1 MDFKNIKL
9 FAFDLDGTIYQGN
22 NLLAGA
28 KELIKY
34 LRDKDKQVVFHTNAS
49 GKTTKQIA
57 DKINQLGIECN
68 EIDIFSPLRLAPDFL
83 KKHIIDNVYVIGS
96 GNFKNELT
104 SNGIN
109 IIDSILANDV
119 VVALDNEFNYNK
131 LSIALSILMKGGRL
145 IIANRDANYPVG
157 NYDYLPGCGA
167 IVSAISF
174 ASNKAGHDF
183 CIGKPNVFM
192 MEKISKQYNVHYKE
206 IVVIGDSIDS
216 DIEMARRYQSKS
228 ILISQNLTYF
238 DGTEI
243 VKNLQQ
249 LLMIIKNNIGD

>member
-9 FAFDLDGTIYQGN
+9 FAFDLDGTLYRGES
-22 NLLAGA
+22 LLAGA

-34 LRDKDKQVVFHTNAS
+34 LRDNNKQVVFHTNAS
-49 GKTTKQIA
+49 GKTIKQIS
-57 DKINQLGIECN
+57 DKLNRLGIECN

-83 KKHIIDNVYVIGS
+83 KKHVLNNVYVIGS
-96 GNFKNELT
+96 DNFKNELEN
-104 SNGIN
+104 NGIN
-109 IIDSILANDV
+109 IIDSVLANDV
-119 VVALDNEFNYNK
+119 IVALDNEFNYNK
-131 LSIALSILMKGGRL
+131 LSIALSILMRGGRL
-145 IIANRDANYPVG
+145 IIANKDANYSVG

-174 ASNKAGHDF
+174 ASDKAGHDF

-206 IVVIGDSIDS
+206 IAVIGDSIDS
-216 DIEMARRYQSKS
+216 DIEMALRYQSKP

-238 DGTEI
+238 NGAEI
-243 VKNLQQ
+243 VKNLNQ
-249 LLMIIKNNIGD
+249 LLMIIKNSIGD